1 MDEQFKKEVVTRLD
15 SIDAN
20 LERHMK
26 RSDAL
31 EAQVV
36 PMHDALLK
44 FEGAVHF
51 IKLVAALAG
60 IVELVRLFYA
70 R

>member
-1 MDEQFKKEVVTRLD
+1 MDEQFKNEVVRRLD
-15 SIDAN
+15 SIDDN

-31 EAQVV
+31 EAQVA
-36 PMHDALLK
+36 PMHDALKK
-44 FEGAVHF
+44 FEGGISL
-51 IKLVAALAG
+51 IKIIAALAG
-60 IVELVRLFYA
+60 AAELVRLLT